1 MRRLPLRACLFDL
14 DGTLANSEAAVV
26 RAWSE
31 LLERHGLE
39 PEIFLP
45 KIHGR
50 PASESIADILA
61 DLCDEETVRREIL
74 WLKEKESTDVGGVVP
89 IAGSIG
95 FLHQL
100 DDAGIPW
107 VIVTSGALPVASA
120 RINAAGIPQPGL
132 LITSDDIV
140 NGKPDPEP
148 YLTASE
154 KLGIAPEDCIVFEDA
169 GAGIKA
175 GLAAGCPVI
184 GIAACQPIDEPGT
197 VSVIHTYES
206 LSIETDINQASL
218 VLPD

>member
-14 DGTLANSEAAVV
+14 DGTLVNSEAAVI

-31 LLERHGLE
+31 LLGRHGLD
-39 PEIFLP
+39 PEVFLP

-50 PASESIADILA
+50 PASESIAGILA
-61 DLCDEETVRREIL
+61 GLCDKKTIEGEVL

-89 IAGSIG
+89 IAGSID

-100 DDAGIPW
+100 NNSGIPW
-107 VIVTSGALPVASA
+107 AIVTSGALPVASA
-120 RINAAGIPQPGL
+120 RMNAAGIPQPGL

-148 YLTASE
+148 YLLACE
-154 KLGIAPEDCIVFEDA
+154 KLGIAPEECIVFEDA
-169 GAGIKA
+169 SAGIKA
-175 GLAAGCPVI
+175 GLAAGCPVV
-184 GIAACQPIDEPGT
+184 GIAASQPVEEPGAI
-197 VSVIHTYES
+197 SVIQTYES
-206 LSIETDINQASL
+206 LSIQTDINQTNI